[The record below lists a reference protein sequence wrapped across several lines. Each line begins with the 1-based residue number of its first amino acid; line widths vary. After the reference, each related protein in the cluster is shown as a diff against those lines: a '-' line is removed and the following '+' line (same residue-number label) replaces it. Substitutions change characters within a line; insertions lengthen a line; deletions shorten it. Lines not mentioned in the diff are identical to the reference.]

1 MKLLRFINFKN
12 VEKHKKRNLSEVRK
26 REWQVAMESELSLHL
41 LSQVPLPT
49 VQVVSLPNPLAL
61 ESEAEN
67 LSTVQVGRAT

>member
-1 MKLLRFINFKN
+1 
-12 VEKHKKRNLSEVRK
+12 
-26 REWQVAMESELSLHL
+26 MESELSLYH

-67 LSTVQVGRAT
+67 LSTVQVGRET